1 MRKLTANHRSLL
13 GWDRGVILLLVVTC
27 AVGSFITPD
36 FLTTS
41 NIGFVLQDIGEIL
54 LIALPMT
61 LLIIAGEIDLSVAS
75 SLTLSSDVIGI
86 FVRHGYPM
94 MLGIFAGLI
103 TGALCGALNGYLV
116 TKWGL
121 QSLAVTIGTLGL
133 FRGLCF
139 VLLGNN
145 PVNEFPSFWTDLGAN
160 NIPHTFLPWSTIVIV
175 PFSVIAWVLLHH
187 TRTGRWTF
195 ASGINSEAA
204 RFSGIPVNRLKFFL
218 FVFTGFMAGVAGVVY
233 TLRFASAS
241 PDGARGY
248 ELSVIAAVL
257 FGGVSIAGGVGTMWG
272 VLAAVVELGAIRSVL
287 QLVNFSANAL
297 QIVSGTLLLFS
308 VAAPRATEMF
318 QNHREMV
325 STTPKDPLPPSA
337 GAA

>member
-1 MRKLTANHRSLL
+1 MTILSNRRSTLL
-13 GWDRGVILLLVVTC
+13 GWDRGVVLLLILTC
-27 AVGSFITPD
+27 AVGSFLTPD

-41 NIGFVLQDIGEIL
+41 NIAFVLQDIGEIL

-61 LLIIAGEIDLSVAS
+61 FLIIAGEIDLSVAS
-75 SLTLSSDVIGI
+75 SLTLSSSVIGI
-86 FVRHGYPM
+86 FVRHGSPM
-94 MLGIFAGLI
+94 LLGILAGLV

-160 NIPHTFLPWSTIVIV
+160 NIPHTFLPWSVVLLV
-175 PFSVIAWVLLHH
+175 PFSVIAWILLHR
-187 TRTGRWTF
+187 TRAGRWTF
-195 ASGINSEAA
+195 AAGINAEAA
-204 RFSGIPVNRLKFFL
+204 RYSGIPVKRLKFLL
-218 FVFTGFMAGVAGVVY
+218 FVFTGFMSGVAGVVY

-257 FGGVSIAGGVGTMWG
+257 FGGVAIAGGVGTMWG
-272 VLAAVVELGAIRSVL
+272 VLAAVIELGAIRSVL

-297 QIVSGTLLLFS
+297 QIVSGALLLFS
-308 VAAPRATEMF
+308 VAVPRATEMF
-318 QNHREMV
+318 HNHREMV
-325 STTPKDPLPPSA
+325 SSTRKNPLPPPA

>member
-1 MRKLTANHRSLL
+1 MTNLTKSRRTLL
-13 GWDRGVILLLVVTC
+13 GWDRGVIVLLVLTYVI
-27 AVGSFITPD
+27 GSFVTPD

-54 LIALPMT
+54 LIALPMAF
-61 LLIIAGEIDLSVAS
+61 LIIAGEIDLSVAS

-94 MLGIFAGLI
+94 MLGILAGLI

-145 PVNEFPSFWTDLGAN
+145 PVNEFPSFWTDLGSN
-160 NIPHTFLPWSTIVIV
+160 NIPHTFLPWSVLLFV
-175 PFSVIAWVLLHH
+175 PFSTIAWIVLHR

-195 ASGINSEAA
+195 ASGINPEAA

-218 FVFTGFMAGVAGVVY
+218 FVSTGFMSGVAGVVY

-257 FGGVSIAGGVGTMWG
+257 FGGVSIAGGFGTMWG
-272 VLAAVVELGAIRSVL
+272 VLAAVIELGAIRSVL

-297 QIVSGTLLLFS
+297 QIVSGALLLFS
-308 VAAPRATEMF
+308 VAVPRATEMF
-318 QNHREMV
+318 HNHREMV
-325 STTPKDPLPPSA
+325 GSTPKDPLPPSA

>member
-1 MRKLTANHRSLL
+1 MSKSTRNGRTLL
-13 GWDRGVILLLVVTC
+13 GWDRGVILLLVMTC
-27 AVGSFITPD
+27 AVGSFVTPD

-41 NIGFVLQDIGEIL
+41 NIAFVLQDIGEIL

-61 LLIIAGEIDLSVAS
+61 FLIISGEIDLSVAS
-75 SLTLSSDVIGI
+75 TLTLSSDVIGI
-86 FVRHGYPM
+86 FVRHGFPM

-103 TGALCGALNGYLV
+103 TGALAGALNGYLV

-145 PVNEFPSFWTDLGAN
+145 PVNEFPSFWTDLGSN
-160 NIPHTFLPWSTIVIV
+160 NIPHTFLPWSIILFI
-175 PFSVIAWVLLHH
+175 PFSALAWILLHR

-195 ASGINSEAA
+195 ASGINAEAA
-204 RFSGIPVNRLKFFL
+204 RFSGIPVNRLKFSL
-218 FVFTGFMAGVAGVVY
+218 FVATGFMAGVAGVVY

-257 FGGVSIAGGVGTMWG
+257 FGGVSIAGGFGTMWG
-272 VLAAVVELGAIRSVL
+272 VLAAVIELGAIRSVL

-297 QIVSGTLLLFS
+297 QIVSGALLLFS
-308 VAAPRATEMF
+308 VAVPRATEMF
-318 QNHREMV
+318 HNRRETV
-325 STTPKDPLPPSA
+325 RSTHNDPLPPSA
-337 GAA
+337 GVA